1 MLHSRADCKA
11 STTTDTSSTSGR
23 DAAPI
28 SNSRYQQH
36 PAELQ
41 QLQQQYAAAAPAVA
55 SSSSHSHPQQQQQPC
70 SHSKQQLRPPPAR
83 YASTTS
89 NLACLSRATGSL
101 PQHHKWPGR
110 GGHHHHHAEQEAI
123 CTCVLPR
130 TSVLCRLLVVMTVL
144 LVFVQAVSC
153 GMFFCVTLPIITNSR
168 GTTEYQDLSAP
179 GFAVEPQQP
188 PALLQQQPLKAV
200 PKLIPRVI
208 HQTYRNG
215 RLPAS
220 TKSFMR
226 TWAEV
231 NGDSWQVRPASSSCR
246 GGGIVFTGCGLCQRT
261 CTRAACSLRTWP
273 ALMPA
278 EAQLDN

>member
-1 MLHSRADCKA
+1 
-11 STTTDTSSTSGR
+11 
-23 DAAPI
+23 
-28 SNSRYQQH
+28 
-36 PAELQ
+36 
-41 QLQQQYAAAAPAVA
+41 
-55 SSSSHSHPQQQQQPC
+55 
-70 SHSKQQLRPPPAR
+70 
-83 YASTTS
+83 
-89 NLACLSRATGSL
+89 LACLSRGAGSL

-110 GGHHHHHAEQEAI
+110 GGHHQNHHHAEQEAV

-130 TSVLCRLLVVMTVL
+130 TSVLCRLLVLMTVL

-153 GMFFCVTLPIITNSR
+153 GMFFCVTLPMITHS
-168 GTTEYQDLSAP
+168 GAATEYQDLSAP

-188 PALLQQQPLKAV
+188 PALLQQQQQQQPLKAV

-231 NGDSWQVRPASSSCR
+231 NGDSWQVRTMASSSCR
-246 GGGIVFTGCGLCQRT
+246 MAVVVAQDAADARLELC
-261 CTRAACSLRTWP
+261 
-273 ALMPA
+273 ALC
-278 EAQLDN
+278 

>member
-1 MLHSRADCKA
+1 M
-11 STTTDTSSTSGR
+11 
-23 DAAPI
+23 
-28 SNSRYQQH
+28 
-36 PAELQ
+36 
-41 QLQQQYAAAAPAVA
+41 
-55 SSSSHSHPQQQQQPC
+55 
-70 SHSKQQLRPPPAR
+70 
-83 YASTTS
+83 
-89 NLACLSRATGSL
+89 
-101 PQHHKWPGR
+101 
-110 GGHHHHHAEQEAI
+110 
-123 CTCVLPR
+123 LPR

-153 GMFFCVTLPIITNSR
+153 GMFFCVTLPIITHSR
-168 GTTEYQDLSAP
+168 SATEYQDLSAP

-246 GGGIVFTGCGLCQRT
+246 GGGQWFHRMRPVSAHMHASCVLFAYLMPCM
-261 CTRAACSLRTWP
+261 
-273 ALMPA
+273 LMPA